1 MLQKRLALEDT
12 DMEAWDGIVA
22 VNLRGAFAFA
32 RVAMRAMSA
41 YGTGAIVLVT
51 PLAGVARGLP
61 GAEAFAATT
70 AGVHGLTRALAR
82 AGGPHGVRA
91 NAVAAGYLD
100 TPTSRAWSDE
110 ERRGSDGGDA
120 ARPGRTPRRRRER
133 RSLARVH
140 RGRVRDRG
148 SAPRRRRSRRMS
160 RGSCSSRF
168 PFCDLS
174 SPEQGGLRACF
185 ALIHPSEPLRRTSM
199 FTATKDLM
207 LPATVTGS
215 WPRPRWY
222 TANMWGRPLDT
233 AMMDPWFREQFTD
246 AHAMVISDQERAGL
260 DILTTGDYHLDEDVA
275 GRSWHHYPLQRWKG
289 LEHEELQTRNTRSP
303 LLAYPVG
310 TMLDSIY
317 KTWRWPRV
325 VGKVE
330 HDPKN
335 PLEYAKIWRIG
346 QQSAASGKQ
355 IKFGSCSAQVLAFF
369 LDSHTDHYDLDDK
382 MQLTWDMAEAMNLE
396 LRQLAASGCKVIQI
410 EEPTL
415 HFMACYYPNETK
427 LLDFL
432 VDCFNREIEGLDDV
446 EVWIHTCWGNP
457 NMQKVFTDESYANS
471 VEIYLERLKG
481 DVWTVEATENDLK
494 ELPLFGPYKDSLKK
508 KVAVGVVSHRTLQA
522 DFPDVVADRVRRA
535 LEYIPADK
543 LVLSTDCGFGRQGF
557 NRHLAF
563 YKACAIPQARNIVL
577 KELGLEP
584 RYIAAQDEGLAWDQL
599 PDDEPFTHLKPL
611 R

>member
-1 MLQKRLALEDT
+1 
-12 DMEAWDGIVA
+12 
-22 VNLRGAFAFA
+22 
-32 RVAMRAMSA
+32 
-41 YGTGAIVLVT
+41 
-51 PLAGVARGLP
+51 
-61 GAEAFAATT
+61 
-70 AGVHGLTRALAR
+70 
-82 AGGPHGVRA
+82 
-91 NAVAAGYLD
+91 
-100 TPTSRAWSDE
+100 
-110 ERRGSDGGDA
+110 
-120 ARPGRTPRRRRER
+120 
-133 RSLARVH
+133 
-140 RGRVRDRG
+140 
-148 SAPRRRRSRRMS
+148 
-160 RGSCSSRF
+160 
-168 PFCDLS
+168 
-174 SPEQGGLRACF
+174 
-185 ALIHPSEPLRRTSM
+185 
-199 FTATKDLM
+199 
-207 LPATVTGS
+207 
-215 WPRPRWY
+215 
-222 TANMWGRPLDT
+222 
-233 AMMDPWFREQFTD
+233 
-246 AHAMVISDQERAGL
+246 
-260 DILTTGDYHLDEDVA
+260 
-275 GRSWHHYPLQRWKG
+275 
-289 LEHEELQTRNTRSP
+289 
-303 LLAYPVG
+303 
-310 TMLDSIY
+310 MLDSIY

-325 VGKVE
+325 TGKVE

-382 MQLTWDMAEAMNLE
+382 MQVTWDMAEAMNLE

-415 HFMACYYPNETK
+415 HFMACYYPKETK

-494 ELPLFGPYKDSLKK
+494 EISLFKPYKDSLKK

-535 LEYIPADK
+535 LEVIPADK
-543 LVLSTDCGFGRQGF
+543 LILSTDCGFGRQGF

-563 YKACAIPQARNIVL
+563 YKASAIPQARNIVL
-577 KELGLEP
+577 QELGIEP

-599 PDDEPFTHLKPL
+599 PDDEPLTHLMPL